1 MQAIDQAPN
10 SAMNSALNHSGFEE
24 MIGIYSASGGTT
36 TADDLALL
44 LEQRNKG
51 NFVSLV
57 RHIALRDIVSYE
69 WRNHY
74 WIPLFQFDIRNM
86 DIKQEVRRV
95 TQELSPV
102 FDNGMLAMWFA
113 EPNTWL
119 KGRRP
124 VDWIDSHFS
133 DVLCA
138 AQAHR
143 LVAVGLT
150 AFKALPGAPAW
161 RNKKLKQNPASDG
174 ARHVMQAGQSH
185 I

>member
-1 MQAIDQAPN
+1 
-10 SAMNSALNHSGFEE
+10 MNSTMNHPGFEE
-24 MIGIYSASGGTT
+24 MIGIYSANGGIT

-44 LEQRNKG
+44 LKVRNKG
-51 NFVSLV
+51 NVVSLE

-69 WRNHY
+69 WRNCY
-74 WIPLFQFDIRNM
+74 WIPLFQFDTLNM

-102 FDNGMLAMWFA
+102 LDNETLAMWFT

-124 VDWIDSHFS
+124 VDWIGRHFS

-138 AQAHR
+138 ARAHR
-143 LVAVGLT
+143 LVAMGLT
-150 AFKALPGAPAW
+150 AIKALPGAPAW
-161 RNKKLKQNPASDG
+161 CNKKLKQNPATDG
-174 ARHVMQAGQSH
+174 SRHVMQAGQSY